1 MSKFYNT
8 LDIGNHKKI
17 FVFQSLETSKDFNL
31 YRLEIETQHEIVMQ
45 EFNTGWAARA
55 ASNPNDEII
64 KSGVNPDDIRKW
76 NVLQNLQ
83 DRNETLFY
91 K

>member
-1 MSKFYNT
+1 MP
-8 LDIGNHKKI
+8 
-17 FVFQSLETSKDFNL
+17 KDFYL

-64 KSGVNPDDIRKW
+64 KSEI
-76 NVLQNLQ
+76 
-83 DRNETLFY
+83 LFY
-91 K
+91 CRF